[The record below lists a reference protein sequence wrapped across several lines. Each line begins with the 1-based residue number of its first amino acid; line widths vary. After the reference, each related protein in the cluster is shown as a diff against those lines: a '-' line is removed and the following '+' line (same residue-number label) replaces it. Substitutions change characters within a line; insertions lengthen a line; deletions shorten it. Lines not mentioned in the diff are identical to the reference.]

1 MFKLRIIFYWMTFKL
16 RKKFADKKALIAFQE
31 KSFKRFAKQ
40 TLTKSPYYSSYN
52 CNRLQDLV
60 HIPVIDKTQFME
72 HFNLI
77 NTLRIDREKAL
88 KLALKAEQSRNFS
101 SQINNVTIGLSTGTS
116 GKRGLF
122 LVSEDE
128 RAQWVAMVMSRV
140 IKPNLFKKQKIA
152 FFLRASSNLYS
163 SVQSFLFTFEY
174 FDLFE
179 PIEKLTDKLQYYQPD
194 ILAAPPSMLAD
205 LARLQELGAITIHP
219 YQIISFAEVLYDSDK
234 RYIEKIFKQR
244 IKQIYQC
251 TEGFLGVSC
260 SYGNIHLNEDIV
272 HIEKEYITHNRF
284 YPIVTDF
291 TRTTQPVIRYKL
303 NDVLIE
309 KQEPCGCG
317 STFTAVEKIEGR
329 SDDILLFDVN
339 NAFIKLYP
347 DLICRKIAQH
357 TDDFRAYKI
366 VQPTLNQLHIYIE
379 SNTYEEAKI
388 RFTEAIEILF
398 EMHSI
403 QNITITYFNTIPVI
417 KGNKIRKIERTFD
430 EHNI

>member
-1 MFKLRIIFYWMTFKL
+1 MFKLKIVFYWITFKL
-16 RKKFADKKALIAFQE
+16 RKKFSGKGTVLAFQE
-31 KSFKRFAKQ
+31 KSFERFAKQ

-60 HIPVIDKTQFME
+60 HIPVIEKTQFME

-77 NTLRIDREKAL
+77 NTLGIDKEKAL
-88 KLALKAEQSRNFS
+88 QLALAAEQSRNFS
-101 SQINNVTIGLSTGTS
+101 PQINNTTIGLSTGTS
-116 GKRGLF
+116 GKRGIF

-140 IKPNLFKKQKIA
+140 IKPRLFKKQQIA

-163 SVQSFLFTFEY
+163 SVQSSLFTFEY

-179 PIEKLTDKLQYYQPD
+179 PIEKLSGKLHYYQPD

-205 LARLQELGAITIHP
+205 LARLQELGVIRIHP

-234 RYIEKIFKQR
+234 LYIEKIFKQQ

-317 STFTAVEKIEGR
+317 SAFTAVEKIEGR
-329 SDDILLFDVN
+329 SDDVLLFHVSN
-339 NAFIKLYP
+339 TLIKLYP

-366 VQPTLNQLHIYIE
+366 IQPALNQLHIYIE
-379 SNTYEEAKI
+379 SNTYEEAKLL
-388 RFTEAIEILF
+388 FTEAIETLF
-398 EMHSI
+398 EMYSI
-403 QNITITYFNTIPVI
+403 KNITIHYFNKIPVI